1 MQPPPGLIS
10 GEEAVRYSG
19 SLTTDELAEALG
31 DARALIVTD
40 TNRDQA
46 RHWRGSQD
54 VRGHTEPGGPG
65 DDVLDPTAADQR
77 LDVFPDVADN
87 QTVAVQ
93 VGPVTATA
101 SSYGEPFAYR
111 PEDRAFFAIDGD
123 PGTAWRVADHGDP
136 IGERIRLDVDD
147 DQAEVTSIRL
157 LQPTPRATPWTIST
171 VSITVDAQA
180 PISVVL
186 DDSSLDGTGQDVTIP
201 TVTSGG
207 SVTIEITGITPGRFP
222 AAASLAGVGF
232 AEIDL
237 GLGPTSEV
245 IRVPTDG
252 LDAVTADTAVAL
264 VFTRW
269 RTDPT
274 DPWRADPER

>member
-1 MQPPPGLIS
+1 MDDPASIVEPTVGRPLSPVALLPVADPLPVVRAKTESVVISGSGDGLVDAAAAGLIS

-65 DDVLDPTAADQR
+65 GDVLDPTAADQR

-111 PEDRAFFAIDGD
+111 PEDRGVLRHRRRPRHGMARRRSRRPDRGTHPARRRRRPGRVPDG
-123 PGTAWRVADHGDP
+123 
-136 IGERIRLDVDD
+136 
-147 DQAEVTSIRL
+147 VTSIRL
-157 LQPTPRATPWTIST
+157 LQPTPLRATREPSRPSASPSMPRPRSPSCSMIRRWT
-171 VSITVDAQA
+171 A
-180 PISVVL
+180 PAR
-186 DDSSLDGTGQDVTIP
+186 
-201 TVTSGG
+201 TSR
-207 SVTIEITGITPGRFP
+207 SRP
-222 AAASLAGVGF
+222 
-232 AEIDL
+232 
-237 GLGPTSEV
+237 
-245 IRVPTDG
+245 
-252 LDAVTADTAVAL
+252 
-264 VFTRW
+264 
-269 RTDPT
+269 
-274 DPWRADPER
+274 